1 MPEFFNVRSPKQALA
16 DLLPYLGQ
24 VPDFETLMT
33 EHSLGRVLAQD
44 IGSPEDLPA
53 FPRSSMDGYSV
64 RASDTFG
71 ASESLPA
78 LFEVIGDIP
87 TGGSSD
93 VRLGVGEAAIAYTGG
108 SLADGADAVVMIER
122 TQPVDEVSIEVLRPV
137 APGENV
143 IQVAE
148 DIKSGE
154 TLFTRGHRI
163 RSQDIGGLLAL
174 GITAVQVY
182 RRPIVSIVST
192 GDELTHPS
200 VSPPK
205 GKIRDINTYTI
216 AARAAQCG
224 ADCISAGIIPDEYG
238 PQLEAARDS
247 LAKADVL
254 VFSAG
259 SSLSTRDMTA
269 DVFNQLGVP
278 GVLLH
283 GISIKPGKP
292 TVVGVAQGKPLF
304 GLPGNPVSALVVF
317 DLLVAPAIRV
327 LAGETKA
334 PLSPEVSAV
343 LTQDVPSESGR
354 EDYVPVKLS
363 WLDDQRVATPV
374 FGKSNLIFT
383 LINSDGIIEVP
394 MDSGGLYAGETVD
407 VRIYDS

>member
-1 MPEFFNVRSPKQALA
+1 MPEFFNVRPPRQAF
-16 DLLPYLGQ
+16 DELLPYLAP
-24 VPDFETLMT
+24 VADIETAET
-33 EHSLGRVLAQD
+33 EDALGRIIARDVD
-44 IGSPEDLPA
+44 SPEDLPA

-78 LFEVIGDIP
+78 LFEVVGDIP
-87 TGGSSD
+87 TGASSD
-93 VRLGVGEAAIAYTGG
+93 VSLGIGEAAVAYTGG
-108 SLADGADAVVMIER
+108 TLADGADAVVMIER
-122 TQPVDEVSIEVLRPV
+122 TQPADEVSIEVLRPV

-148 DIKSGE
+148 DIRCGE
-154 TLFTRGHRI
+154 ALFRAGHRI
-163 RSQDIGGLLAL
+163 RPQDIGGLLAL
-174 GITAVQVY
+174 GITSVEVY
-182 RRPIVSIVST
+182 RRPVVGIVST

-200 VSPPK
+200 VRPPK

-216 AARAAQCG
+216 AARSAQCG
-224 ADCISAGIIPDEYG
+224 ADYIAAGIVRDEYE
-238 PQLEAARDS
+238 PQLKAARGTLLD
-247 LAKADVL
+247 ADVL

-269 DVFNQLGVP
+269 DVFNQLGEP

-317 DLLVAPAIRV
+317 DLLVAPSIRV
-327 LAGETKA
+327 LSGETQA
-334 PLSPEVSAV
+334 QLSHEVPAI

-354 EDYVPVKLS
+354 EDYVPVTLS
-363 WLDDQRVATPV
+363 FQNGCRAATPV

-383 LINSDGIIEVP
+383 LIRSDGIIEIP

-407 VRIYDS
+407 VRIYPS